1 MGFFVMIAQP
11 TKQHRLSARSNS
23 AKVSVRLLSSV
34 YRFSA
39 CSHFA
44 TARQLSSPVN
54 SDAPRS
60 SYDYHHSDVG
70 SVRCQGSNP
79 HSQPSLLLPTL

>member
-54 SDAPRS
+54 S
-60 SYDYHHSDVG
+60 
-70 SVRCQGSNP
+70 
-79 HSQPSLLLPTL
+79 